1 MFDIK
6 EYGALLAGIAAFFT
20 SLLGWIKWGTDKSK
34 TPVSIAVKG
43 NSEIQDIID
52 QIVRNNKHINIVT
65 VTEITNGGGIPEV
78 GKPLYMKSLLSTDAE
93 TLLMYSDKYLL
104 EGSLTTAT
112 SKVILNGDTVFMPDD
127 LSDHGLRAWFASKK
141 IVKTVY
147 FLIGIDAGTRVVLLA
162 VNYNTLH
169 QSNDAEYFS
178 LLTSA
183 KKIKKIIERSK
194 GIKKLLS

>member
-6 EYGALLAGIAAFFT
+6 EYGALIAGVAAFFT
-20 SLLGWIKWGTDKSK
+20 SLLGWVKWGTDKSK

-52 QIVRNNKHINIVT
+52 QIVRNNEHINIVT

-112 SKVILNGDTVFMPDD
+112 SKVILNGDGV
-127 LSDHGLRAWFASKK
+127 
-141 IVKTVY
+141 VK
-147 FLIGIDAGTRVVLLA
+147 
-162 VNYNTLH
+162 
-169 QSNDAEYFS
+169 
-178 LLTSA
+178 
-183 KKIKKIIERSK
+183 IER
-194 GIKKLLS
+194 ITRPEPPELLPPPPLPVFATPITPEEFLGTPAPPFAIRE